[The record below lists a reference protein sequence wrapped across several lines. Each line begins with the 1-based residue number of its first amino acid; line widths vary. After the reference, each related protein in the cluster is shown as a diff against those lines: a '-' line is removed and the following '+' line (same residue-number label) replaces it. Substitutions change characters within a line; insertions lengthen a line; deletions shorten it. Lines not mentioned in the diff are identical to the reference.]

1 MENQNVLNFIDNL
14 KGKRAYEERK
24 SKKLGFTSL
33 YDYVENKLSLKAQ
46 AEIDAKMAAEKR
58 VLARDLKK
66 ASAAK
71 ANSCSCCSE

>member
-14 KGKRAYEERK
+14 RGKRAYEERK

-46 AEIDAKMAAEKR
+46 AELDAKMVAEKR
-58 VLARDLKK
+58 VLARELKK
-66 ASAAK
+66 TSAAK
-71 ANSCSCCSE
+71 ANSCSCCSD